1 MHGFWQQRPEIPV
14 VSGRAQVGARVAL
27 HGFVQIGEFQW
38 VAEEE
43 HGRVVAHQIPV
54 AFFGVKLDGETTDV
68 ALGIGRAAFTC
79 HGRETHKQIGFFADL
94 VENFGFGVLADV
106 VGNGKRTECTR
117 TFGMH
122 AALRNDFTV
131 EVRQFFD

>member
-1 MHGFWQQRPEIPV
+1 MHVAIRGRNAAVAHHDGDLVHGFWQQRPEIPV
-14 VSGRAQVGARVAL
+14 VSGRAQIGAWVAL

-79 HGRETHKQIGFFADL
+79 HGREAHKQIGFFADS

-106 VGNGKRTECTR
+106 VCHRKRAEST
-117 TFGMH
+117 
-122 AALRNDFTV
+122 
-131 EVRQFFD
+131 